1 MDGQRSPIEIRKLE
15 MIRHHQAAIREG
27 RETAEDWPA
36 IIAAVDALVS
46 SGTQPSSRELRE
58 LLLPIIDGAP
68 DRDDL
73 PPGFHRVVREIDR
86 FLATCPAPPSAQTA
100 AEPSAEILS
109 VARLLGGRSIILI
122 GGDRRRDSQEAIRK
136 AFNLHAVIWI
146 ETKEH
151 QSIHAFE
158 PLIARPEVALV
169 LLAIRWS
176 SHAFGDVRHLCD
188 AYGKPLVRL
197 PGGYGPNQLALQIL
211 AQCSMQLEAG
221 GGIAP
226 PPD

>member
-1 MDGQRSPIEIRKLE
+1 

-27 RETAEDWPA
+27 RETAEDWPG

-86 FLATCPAPPSAQTA
+86 FLATRPAPPSAQTA
-100 AEPSAEILS
+100 AEPAAEILS
-109 VARLLGGRSIILI
+109 VARLLGGRSIVLI

-151 QSIHAFE
+151 QSVYAFE
-158 PLIARPEVALV
+158 PLIARPEVARAPGHSLV
-169 LLAIRWS
+169 EPRLRRREASLRGSRQAACPAARRLWPQPVGPTNPGPVQRATSGGRRARPAARLSPMDLHAS
-176 SHAFGDVRHLCD
+176 SGHD
-188 AYGKPLVRL
+188 
-197 PGGYGPNQLALQIL
+197 
-211 AQCSMQLEAG
+211 
-221 GGIAP
+221 
-226 PPD
+226 